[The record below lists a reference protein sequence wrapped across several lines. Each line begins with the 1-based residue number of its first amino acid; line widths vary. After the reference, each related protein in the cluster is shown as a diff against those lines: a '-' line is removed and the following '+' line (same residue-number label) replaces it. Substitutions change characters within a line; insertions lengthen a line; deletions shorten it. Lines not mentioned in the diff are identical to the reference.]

1 MENKI
6 LLQIWDEEYLMFNI
20 IIPKN
25 KEKEVEATV
34 RRLHDEFFD
43 EDDQEKY
50 NLIQSEY
57 ESYYDYISRSWL
69 EKQEYIVKIEIKE
82 MDING

>member
-25 KEKEVEATV
+25 KEKEVEDTV

-69 EKQEYIVKIEIKE
+69 EKQEYIVKIELQE